1 MESVVKLKA
10 IKSYIRVYELSIK
23 LYFTRFGHVWGKLWL
38 ESRCGG
44 VGCVQRPWQSTS
56 SFSVHTYRFLE
67 LFSDLERKFNII
79 LEQKYGFVQIFTLV
93 PTT

>member
-1 MESVVKLKA
+1 M
-10 IKSYIRVYELSIK
+10 IYQLSIK

-56 SFSVHTYRFLE
+56 SFSVHTYLFLE
-67 LFSDLERKFNII
+67 LFSDLERKFNML
-79 LEQKYGFVQIFTLV
+79 LERKDGFVRTFALI

>member
-10 IKSYIRVYELSIK
+10 TYSYIRIHELSVK

-56 SFSVHTYRFLE
+56 SFSVHMYRFLE
-67 LFSDLERKFNII
+67 LFSDLERKFNIT
-79 LEQKYGFVQIFTLV
+79 LERKDGFVPSFALV